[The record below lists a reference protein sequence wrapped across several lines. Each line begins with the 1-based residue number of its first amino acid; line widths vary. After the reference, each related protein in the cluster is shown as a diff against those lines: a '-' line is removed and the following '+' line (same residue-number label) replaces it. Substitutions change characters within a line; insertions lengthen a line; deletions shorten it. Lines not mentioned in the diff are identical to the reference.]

1 MHFVFRFAPEAQ
13 PEATLKL
20 KIEINTREHDSLL
33 GFQRYPF
40 NVASS
45 WHQAAAS
52 ILSFVPEELFGTK
65 LRALLQRR
73 KGRDLFDIHM
83 GLQQIEMDPDK
94 LIACFD
100 HYLALEGKPI
110 TRAIAERR
118 MLEKLTHSLTED
130 VEPLLPVGVR
140 FRANDAMV
148 AFENIWN
155 VLIAK
160 IEGDPWKQSERAIE
174 ELRQKKYPNLFRL

>member
-1 MHFVFRFAPEAQ
+1 
-13 PEATLKL
+13 
-20 KIEINTREHDSLL
+20 
-33 GFQRYPF
+33 
-40 NVASS
+40 
-45 WHQAAAS
+45 
-52 ILSFVPEELFGTK
+52 
-65 LRALLQRR
+65 
-73 KGRDLFDIHM
+73 LFDIHM